1 MKKIMLVFGTRP
13 EAIKMCPLVKELK
26 TRKGLET
33 VVCVTGQHRQMLD
46 SVLRT
51 FDVEPDYDLSIMK
64 DKQTLFGVTVSILE
78 KIKPVLEKE
87 RPDAVLVHG
96 DTTTTFASAL
106 ACYYLGIKVGHVEAG
121 LRTYDI
127 HSPFPEEFNRQAV
140 GIVSEYNFAPT
151 ETARENLLREGKK
164 KETVFVAG
172 NTAIDAL
179 RTTVRADYSNKWL
192 DWAADGRLI
201 MITAHRRE
209 NLGEPMHHMF
219 RAIRRIVEE
228 HPDIRAIYP
237 IHMNPVVREAAD
249 AELGGC
255 EHIKIIEP
263 LDVVDFHNFL
273 AHSYMILTD
282 SGGFQVFS
290 LSTLRKMKPD
300 GVEFASHI
308 DGTRFFL
315 GPRES
320 MAIQRA
326 LGSDIVMSLDECTP
340 YPCKYED
347 AAKSLDVTL
356 RWELMSREQKL
367 KDHQQLFGIVQG
379 STYRDLR
386 ERSAKELVKIG
397 FDGYSIGGLSVGESE
412 EMMFECLE
420 WVTPLLPKD
429 KPRYLMGVGTPKQ
442 IYEGVRRGVDMFDC
456 VMPTRLARHGSAFVR
471 GGKTIPVK
479 AGKYRE
485 DFTPVDPTC
494 SCYCCTHFTKA
505 YIRHLMNVN
514 EILGIRLITLHNIH
528 YFMDLTRRIREHIA
542 AGTLNDMA
550 SEFED

>member
-1 MKKIMLVFGTRP
+1 MNNFELLYQDPTSGARLGRLTTAHGVVNTPVFMPVGTR
-13 EAIKMCPLVKELK
+13 ATVKAMSPRELEE
-26 TRKGLET
+26 LN
-33 VVCVTGQHRQMLD
+33 VQ
-46 SVLRT
+46 
-51 FDVEPDYDLSIMK
+51 I
-64 DKQTLFGVTVSILE
+64 IL
-78 KIKPVLEKE
+78 
-87 RPDAVLVHG
+87 
-96 DTTTTFASAL
+96 
-106 ACYYLGIKVGHVEAG
+106 
-121 LRTYDI
+121 
-127 HSPFPEEFNRQAV
+127 
-140 GIVSEYNFAPT
+140 
-151 ETARENLLREGKK
+151 
-164 KETVFVAG
+164 G
-172 NTAIDAL
+172 NTYHLFL
-179 RTTVRADYSNKWL
+179 RPGPELIEKAGGL
-192 DWAADGRLI
+192 HQFEDW
-201 MITAHRRE
+201 
-209 NLGEPMHHMF
+209 HH
-219 RAIRRIVEE
+219 
-228 HPDIRAIYP
+228 P
-237 IHMNPVVREAAD
+237 
-249 AELGGC
+249 
-255 EHIKIIEP
+255 
-263 LDVVDFHNFL
+263 
-273 AHSYMILTD
+273 ILTD

-290 LSTLRKMKPD
+290 LSNLRKMKPD

-326 LGSDIVMSLDECTP
+326 LGSDIVMSFDECTP

-528 YFMDLTRRIREHIA
+528 YFMDLTKRIREHIA

-550 SEFED
+550 AEFED

>member
-1 MKKIMLVFGTRP
+1 MNNFELLYQDPSSDARLGRLTTAHGVVNTPVFMPVGTR
-13 EAIKMCPLVKELK
+13 ATVKAMSPRELEE
-26 TRKGLET
+26 LN
-33 VVCVTGQHRQMLD
+33 VQ
-46 SVLRT
+46 
-51 FDVEPDYDLSIMK
+51 I
-64 DKQTLFGVTVSILE
+64 IL
-78 KIKPVLEKE
+78 
-87 RPDAVLVHG
+87 
-96 DTTTTFASAL
+96 
-106 ACYYLGIKVGHVEAG
+106 
-121 LRTYDI
+121 
-127 HSPFPEEFNRQAV
+127 
-140 GIVSEYNFAPT
+140 
-151 ETARENLLREGKK
+151 
-164 KETVFVAG
+164 G
-172 NTAIDAL
+172 NTYHLFL
-179 RTTVRADYSNKWL
+179 RPGPELIEKAGGL
-192 DWAADGRLI
+192 HQFEDW
-201 MITAHRRE
+201 
-209 NLGEPMHHMF
+209 HH
-219 RAIRRIVEE
+219 
-228 HPDIRAIYP
+228 P
-237 IHMNPVVREAAD
+237 
-249 AELGGC
+249 
-255 EHIKIIEP
+255 
-263 LDVVDFHNFL
+263 
-273 AHSYMILTD
+273 ILTD

-290 LSTLRKMKPD
+290 LSNLRKMKPD

-326 LGSDIVMSLDECTP
+326 LGSDIVMSFDECTP

-397 FDGYSIGGLSVGESE
+397 YDGYSIGGLSVGESE

-528 YFMDLTRRIREHIA
+528 YFMDLTKRIREHIA

>member
-1 MKKIMLVFGTRP
+1 MNNFELLCQDPASGARLGRLTTAHGVVNTPVFMPVGTR
-13 EAIKMCPLVKELK
+13 ATVKAMSPRELEE
-26 TRKGLET
+26 LN
-33 VVCVTGQHRQMLD
+33 VQ
-46 SVLRT
+46 
-51 FDVEPDYDLSIMK
+51 I
-64 DKQTLFGVTVSILE
+64 IL
-78 KIKPVLEKE
+78 
-87 RPDAVLVHG
+87 
-96 DTTTTFASAL
+96 
-106 ACYYLGIKVGHVEAG
+106 
-121 LRTYDI
+121 
-127 HSPFPEEFNRQAV
+127 
-140 GIVSEYNFAPT
+140 
-151 ETARENLLREGKK
+151 
-164 KETVFVAG
+164 G
-172 NTAIDAL
+172 NTYHLFL
-179 RTTVRADYSNKWL
+179 RPGPELIEKAGGL
-192 DWAADGRLI
+192 HQFEDWR
-201 MITAHRRE
+201 
-209 NLGEPMHHMF
+209 
-219 RAIRRIVEE
+219 
-228 HPDIRAIYP
+228 HP
-237 IHMNPVVREAAD
+237 
-249 AELGGC
+249 
-255 EHIKIIEP
+255 
-263 LDVVDFHNFL
+263 
-273 AHSYMILTD
+273 ILTD

-290 LSTLRKMKPD
+290 LSNLRKMKPD

-326 LGSDIVMSLDECTP
+326 LGSDIVMSFDECTP

-412 EMMFECLE
+412 ETMFECLE

-456 VMPTRLARHGSAFVR
+456 VMPTRLARHCSAFVR

-485 DFTPVDPTC
+485 DFTPVDPGC

-505 YIRHLMNVN
+505 YVRHLMNVN

-528 YFMDLTRRIREHIA
+528 YFMDLTKRIREHIA

-550 SEFED
+550 SEFDD

>member
-1 MKKIMLVFGTRP
+1 MNNFELLYQDPTSGARLGRLTTAHGVVNTPVFMPVGTR
-13 EAIKMCPLVKELK
+13 ATVKAMSPRELEE
-26 TRKGLET
+26 LN
-33 VVCVTGQHRQMLD
+33 VQ
-46 SVLRT
+46 
-51 FDVEPDYDLSIMK
+51 I
-64 DKQTLFGVTVSILE
+64 IL
-78 KIKPVLEKE
+78 
-87 RPDAVLVHG
+87 
-96 DTTTTFASAL
+96 
-106 ACYYLGIKVGHVEAG
+106 
-121 LRTYDI
+121 
-127 HSPFPEEFNRQAV
+127 
-140 GIVSEYNFAPT
+140 
-151 ETARENLLREGKK
+151 
-164 KETVFVAG
+164 G
-172 NTAIDAL
+172 NTYHLFL
-179 RTTVRADYSNKWL
+179 RPGPELIEKAGGL
-192 DWAADGRLI
+192 HQFEDW
-201 MITAHRRE
+201 
-209 NLGEPMHHMF
+209 HH
-219 RAIRRIVEE
+219 
-228 HPDIRAIYP
+228 P
-237 IHMNPVVREAAD
+237 
-249 AELGGC
+249 
-255 EHIKIIEP
+255 
-263 LDVVDFHNFL
+263 
-273 AHSYMILTD
+273 ILTD

-290 LSTLRKMKPD
+290 LSNLRKMKPD

-320 MAIQRA
+320 MAIQRT
-326 LGSDIVMSLDECTP
+326 LGSDIVMSFDECTP

-528 YFMDLTRRIREHIA
+528 YFMDLTKRIREHIA

>member
-1 MKKIMLVFGTRP
+1 MNNFELLYQDPTSGARLGRLTTAHGVVNTPVFMPVGTR
-13 EAIKMCPLVKELK
+13 ATVKAMSPRELEE
-26 TRKGLET
+26 LN
-33 VVCVTGQHRQMLD
+33 VQ
-46 SVLRT
+46 
-51 FDVEPDYDLSIMK
+51 I
-64 DKQTLFGVTVSILE
+64 IL
-78 KIKPVLEKE
+78 
-87 RPDAVLVHG
+87 
-96 DTTTTFASAL
+96 
-106 ACYYLGIKVGHVEAG
+106 
-121 LRTYDI
+121 
-127 HSPFPEEFNRQAV
+127 
-140 GIVSEYNFAPT
+140 
-151 ETARENLLREGKK
+151 
-164 KETVFVAG
+164 G
-172 NTAIDAL
+172 NTYHLFL
-179 RTTVRADYSNKWL
+179 RPGPELIEKAGGL
-192 DWAADGRLI
+192 HQFEDW
-201 MITAHRRE
+201 
-209 NLGEPMHHMF
+209 HH
-219 RAIRRIVEE
+219 
-228 HPDIRAIYP
+228 P
-237 IHMNPVVREAAD
+237 
-249 AELGGC
+249 
-255 EHIKIIEP
+255 
-263 LDVVDFHNFL
+263 
-273 AHSYMILTD
+273 ILTD

-290 LSTLRKMKPD
+290 LSNLRKMKPD

-326 LGSDIVMSLDECTP
+326 LGSDIVMSFDECTP

-528 YFMDLTRRIREHIA
+528 YFMDLTKRIREHIA
-542 AGTLNDMA
+542 TGTLNDMA